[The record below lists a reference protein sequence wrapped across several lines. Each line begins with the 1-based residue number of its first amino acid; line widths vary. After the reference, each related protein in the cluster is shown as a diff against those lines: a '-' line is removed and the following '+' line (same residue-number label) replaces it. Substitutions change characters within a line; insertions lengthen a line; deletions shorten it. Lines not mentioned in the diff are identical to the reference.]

1 MAAVAPSP
9 TPAPTPQPTPSIAPS
24 SATPASA
31 APDPTPTPPLRT
43 YTMKRGDTLIKVGA
57 RFGTT
62 VKALMA
68 LNNIDDPQ
76 RIPVGAVL
84 KIPPEAP

>member
-1 MAAVAPSP
+1 
-9 TPAPTPQPTPSIAPS
+9 
-24 SATPASA
+24 
-31 APDPTPTPPLRT
+31 
-43 YTMKRGDTLIKVGA
+43 MKRGDTLIKVGA

-68 LNNIDDPQ
+68 LNNIDDPA